1 MSSNAQALSATGSRS
16 ATERTSDEPIRL
28 LIADDNEA
36 TRELLQEELTARG
49 FRIVGVAGN
58 GVEAFQ
64 RAGIVMPE
72 VVLMD
77 VRMPELD
84 GVAATALIK
93 TQMPRTQIVIL
104 TAFVERDTRWTA
116 ELMGAASLF
125 DKDAPLDDL
134 ADALRDAG
142 QAYRSLHG

>member
-1 MSSNAQALSATGSRS
+1 
-16 ATERTSDEPIRL
+16 
-28 LIADDNEA
+28 
-36 TRELLQEELTARG
+36 
-49 FRIVGVAGN
+49 
-58 GVEAFQ
+58 
-64 RAGIVMPE
+64 
-72 VVLMD
+72 MD